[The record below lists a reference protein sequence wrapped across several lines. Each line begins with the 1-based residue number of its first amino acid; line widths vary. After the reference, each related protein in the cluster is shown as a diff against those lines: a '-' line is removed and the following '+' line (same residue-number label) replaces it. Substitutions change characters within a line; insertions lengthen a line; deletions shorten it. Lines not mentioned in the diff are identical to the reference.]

1 MDSETTFDLDKHI
14 YKMLR
19 DEPFFCALSR
29 ELDKVEDESIPTAG
43 VRLNRKR
50 ACYELVYNPKFLA
63 GEVESLPLDP
73 VKGPRFVL
81 KHELF
86 HIALGHTDFRY
97 RKDIS
102 HKIQNVAQDAAINS
116 LTSMRVDAP
125 DWCIMPGRAPFED
138 LPTMEAPAEFYLQY
152 LIKKQEQEEQN
163 KDKSGEGESGDGE
176 QNSEGNGGGSGG
188 DTGQSLPEHAPG
200 VRVGDGSSNGSEA
213 PDGQFDSHEAFGDEE
228 DSEDQAAKDI
238 ARERLKDAVKKAADT
253 CDQGAPGQAAG
264 WGSMHAAIRE
274 RIRAYAKKDHGI
286 DPRKVLGSFIK
297 ASVRSSKRS
306 SVTKRSR
313 RLPGLKFG
321 KKIER
326 QARIAVSIDQSGSVN
341 DEMFYKFYEILGS
354 FTKIADI
361 VIIPFDDKVFEDKIF
376 TWKKGEK
383 RPAKRVLSG
392 GTNFDSPTDYVN
404 KNNFDGHIIMTDMM
418 APKPKRSVCQRMWL
432 TDSHGMYY
440 KSAAGSENILVM
452 K

>member
-1 MDSETTFDLDKHI
+1 MDSENDFDLDKHV
-14 YKMLR
+14 YRMLR

-29 ELDKVEDESIPTAG
+29 ELDKMPDESIPTAG
-43 VRLNRKR
+43 VRLNKKR
-50 ACYELVYNPKFLA
+50 ACYELVYNPKFMQ
-63 GEVESLPLDP
+63 GDVENLPLDP
-73 VKGPRFVL
+73 VRGPRWVL

-102 HKIQNVAQDAAINS
+102 HKIQNIAQDAAINS
-116 LTSMRVDAP
+116 LSSMIADAP
-125 DWCIMPGRAPFED
+125 DWCVMPGRGPFEKCFQ
-138 LPTMEAPAEFYLQY
+138 TEMAAEWYLNY
-152 LIKKQEQEEQN
+152 LLKQQED
-163 KDKSGEGESGDGE
+163 KDQEDQESGNDS
-176 QNSEGNGGGSGG
+176 SEGGSGG
-188 DTGQSLPEHAPG
+188 EPGEGQDGQGSGGA
-200 VRVGDGSSNGSEA
+200 GDSV
-213 PDGQFDSHEAFGDEE
+213 QFDSHDAFGDHE
-228 DSEDQAAKDI
+228 DEEDQAAKDI
-238 ARERLKDAVKKAADT
+238 ARERLKDAVAKAASA
-253 CDQGAPGQAAG
+253 CDNGSPGQAPG
-264 WGSMHAAIRE
+264 WGTLHGKIRE

-321 KKIER
+321 RKIER

-341 DEMFYKFYEILGS
+341 DEMFYKFYDILGC

-361 VIIPFDDKVFEDKIF
+361 VIIPFDDRVFEDKIF
-376 TWKKGEK
+376 TWKKGQK
-383 RPAKRVLSG
+383 RPAVRVLSG

-404 KNNFDGHIIMTDMM
+404 KNGFDGHIIMTDMM
-418 APKPKRSVCQRMWL
+418 AGKPKRSNCQRMWL
-432 TDSHGMYY
+432 TDKYGMNY
-440 KSAAGSENILVM
+440 KHAAGSEKILVM